1 MISDTCDLAANLAC
15 PALPS
20 GPVFNLATAS
30 SNFCSK
36 ATKVKNKY
44 LTFIWYV
51 LNYKFSKLMNQT
63 ITLEQGK
70 SINNFC

>member
-36 ATKVKNKY
+36 ATKNSCAN
-44 LTFIWYV
+44 LSASCSSACPERIGALACALIAFT
-51 LNYKFSKLMNQT
+51 N
-63 ITLEQGK
+63 
-70 SINNFC
+70 SIPPIF